1 MVIKQNVLVYY
12 SIYILYT
19 EKERLSQ
26 AVCQI
31 KSSSDVITCVC
42 LCSLNQHECLIF
54 IFLAFL

>member
-19 EKERLSQ
+19 EKEKLSQ

-31 KSSSDVITCVC
+31 KSSSDVNICV
-42 LCSLNQHECLIF
+42 LVLIEVVVRHFGPQQHI
-54 IFLAFL
+54 